1 MSMKKIEL
9 LFIVLLISIRVSAQ
23 QDPLSNQYLMNQS
36 MINPAYNGIHDM
48 ANITAL
54 TRGQWIGVEGAPFT
68 HTLSMASTIS
78 DHSAAGLLFVNDNFG
93 INTTTN
99 LTFSYAYRMDLY
111 GNFLSFGLQGGI
123 ATYTQNFNKLDA
135 QVDNDPALGAGKYVQ
150 KENIF
155 GFGVMYKTDNI
166 YIGLASPRLTETVVQ
181 QDGIIV
187 TKFLPTYNLSA
198 GFLVSPTDFFQI
210 KPSILIRHI
219 QGSGLAVDLN
229 GQLLIKEQ
237 VWLGISTRNF
247 NSAGV
252 NLIYTS
258 DEIYHFGYA
267 FNFPFTEVGT
277 IGYGTHELMI
287 SIDIKLVNRHQ
298 LGSRFF

>member
-1 MSMKKIEL
+1 MKKINLL
-9 LFIVLLISIRVSAQ
+9 LFVLLISFGITAQ

-36 MINPAYNGIHDM
+36 MINPAYNGVHDM

-99 LTFSYAYRMDLY
+99 LVFSYAYRMDLY
-111 GNFLSFGLQGGI
+111 GNFLSFGLQGGFASYI
-123 ATYTQNFNKLDA
+123 QDFNKLDA
-135 QVDNDPALGAGKYVQ
+135 QVDNDPALGTGKYVQ
-150 KENIF
+150 KESIF
-155 GFGVMYKTDNI
+155 GFGFMYKTDNI
-166 YIGLASPRLTETVVQ
+166 YFGLASPRMTETVVQ

-198 GFLVSPTDFFQI
+198 GFLVTPVDFLKI
-210 KPSILIRHI
+210 KPSILIRHTK
-219 QGSGLAVDLN
+219 GSNLAIDLN
-229 GQLLIKEQ
+229 GQLLINEQ
-237 VWLGISTRNF
+237 VWLGVSTRNF
-247 NSAGV
+247 NSGGV
-252 NLIYTS
+252 NVIFTS
-258 DEIYHFGYA
+258 DEVYHFGYA

-287 SIDIKLVNRHQ
+287 SIDMKLVSRHK
-298 LGSRFF
+298 LDSRFF